1 MKKRASKP
9 TKETD
14 DRNKGTRKIG
24 TIVSQL
30 MSRRGYASVGVEHAM
45 TASVT
50 ASVGPAL
57 AGSFQVGN
65 LNRGVLLIYVI
76 DSVVMQEFTFQK
88 RQIIKRL
95 RKDHPQTKIADI
107 RFKIQVQ

>member
-9 TKETD
+9 SEGADERSKS
-14 DRNKGTRKIG
+14 TRKIG

-30 MSRRGYASVGVEHAM
+30 MSRRGYASVAVDHAM
-45 TASVT
+45 TASVA

-57 AGSFQVGN
+57 AGSFQVGK
-65 LNRGVLLIYVI
+65 LNRGVLLIHVI

-95 RKDHPQTKIADI
+95 QKDHPQTKLKDI

>member
-9 TKETD
+9 NEGND
-14 DRNKGTRKIG
+14 ERNKGTRKIG

-57 AGSFQVGN
+57 TGSFQVGK

-88 RQIIKRL
+88 RQIIKRIK
-95 RKDHPQTKIADI
+95 KDHPQTKLTDI
-107 RFKIQVQ
+107 RFKIQSQ

>member
-9 TKETD
+9 SEGTD
-14 DRNKGTRKIG
+14 DRHKGTRKIG

-30 MSRRGYASVGVEHAM
+30 MSRRGYASVGAEHAM

-50 ASVGPAL
+50 ASVGSSL
-57 AGSFQVGN
+57 AGSFQIGK

-88 RQIIKRL
+88 RQIIKRIK
-95 RKDHPQTKIADI
+95 KDHPQTKLTDI
-107 RFKIQVQ
+107 RFKIQIQ